1 MVNYFLA
8 VCSAVLAFVFI
19 VVAFPEGF
27 GAVVTIVL
35 FSAIIIAIIRNQTED
50 GNYLQQ
56 LFLAGLLLR
65 LSFGIVIHF
74 FDLRTFFGGDA
85 LGYNDRGFRLT
96 EIWFGNVSSNDSY
109 SIIASTTTG
118 SGWGMNYLT
127 GFIYTFT
134 GRNIL
139 AAQSFCGVIGAAT
152 APMVYF
158 CANKIFNNKSVAKT
172 AALLIAVY
180 PAFVIWSS
188 QLLKDG
194 LIIFLLVLAMTMVLQ
209 LQEKINYIAIAALI
223 FALFGILSL
232 RFYIFYMAVVAVL
245 GSFLVGTSNS
255 PQAIIRRLVVLVL
268 IGIGLTYTGALKDTN
283 QDITE
288 YTNLERIQK
297 SRSGLTQTESGFGG
311 DLDVSTTDGAIT
323 ALPVGFVYLMLAPF
337 PWQISNFRQAV
348 TLPEMIL
355 WWSSIPFMLSGLWYT
370 VRKRLR
376 NSIAIL
382 IFSMMLTFGYSLF
395 QGNVGTA
402 YRQRTQIQV
411 FLFMF
416 TAVGWTLHREKKEN
430 NLQVRDFQ
438 RQRFR
443 KQFQKRDQQR
453 SEFDKK
459 ESNSEV

>member
-1 MVNYFLA
+1 M
-8 VCSAVLAFVFI
+8 LAFIFI

-27 GAVVTIVL
+27 GAVMMIV
-35 FSAIIIAIIRNQTED
+35 FFTAIIIAIIRNQTED

-56 LFLAGLLLR
+56 LFLTGLILR
-65 LSFGIVIHF
+65 LSFGIIIHF

-85 LGYNDRGFRLT
+85 LGYDDRGTRLI
-96 EIWFGNVSSNDSY
+96 EIWFGNVSSSESY
-109 SIIASTTTG
+109 SLIAMTTTG

-158 CANKIFNNKSVAKT
+158 CANKVFRNKRT
-172 AALLIAVY
+172 ARTSALLIAVY
-180 PAFVIWSS
+180 PAFIIWSS

-209 LQEKINYIAIAALI
+209 LQDKINYIAVAALV

-232 RFYIFYMAVVAVL
+232 RFYIFYMAAVAVL
-245 GSFLVGTSNS
+245 GSFVVGTSNS
-255 PQAIIRRLVVLVL
+255 TQAVIRRLIVLVM
-268 IGIGLTYTGALKDTN
+268 IGVGLTYVGALKDAN

-297 SRSGLTQTESGFGG
+297 TRSGLTKTESGFGA
-311 DLDVSTTDGAIT
+311 DLDVSTTNGAIT
-323 ALPVGFVYLMLAPF
+323 VLPVGFVYLMLAPF
-337 PWQISNFRQAV
+337 PWQISNLRQAV

-370 VRKRLR
+370 LRKRLR
-376 NSIAIL
+376 NAVAIL
-382 IFSMMLTFGYSLF
+382 IFSLMLTLGYSLF

-416 TAVGWTLHREKKEN
+416 TAVGWTLYREKKEN

-438 RQRFR
+438 RQQFR
-443 KQFQKRDQQR
+443 RQFQKRDQQR

-459 ESNSEV
+459 ESNGEV

>member
-1 MVNYFLA
+1 MINYFLF
-8 VCSAVLAFVFI
+8 VFSAVLAFVFI

-27 GAVVTIVL
+27 AAVITIVIL
-35 FSAIIIAIIRNQTED
+35 SAVIIAVIRNQTED
-50 GNYLQQ
+50 GDYLQQ
-56 LFLAGLLLR
+56 LFLTGLILR
-65 LSFGIVIHF
+65 LSFGIIIHS
-74 FDLRTFFGGDA
+74 FDLRSFFGGDSGTYDS
-85 LGYNDRGFRLT
+85 LGFRLT
-96 EIWFGNVSSNDSY
+96 EIWFGGIAGDDRY
-109 SIIASTTTG
+109 SLRALSTTAT
-118 SGWGMNYLT
+118 GWGMSYLV

-158 CANKIFNNKSVAKT
+158 CSVKIFNNKRVGKA

-209 LQEKINYIAIAALI
+209 LQKKMNYFAVAALV

-232 RFYIFYMAVVAVL
+232 RFYIFYMAAVAVV
-245 GSFLVGTSNS
+245 GSFVVGTSNS
-255 PQAIIRRLVVLVL
+255 SQAVIRRLAVMVL
-268 IGIGLTYTGALKDTN
+268 IGVGLTYVGALKN
-283 QDITE
+283 SNKDITE
-288 YTNLERIQK
+288 YTDLERIQK
-297 SRSGLTQTESGFGG
+297 SRGDLARSGSGFGS

-323 ALPVGFVYLMLAPF
+323 ALPIGFTYLLLAPF
-337 PWQISNFRQAV
+337 PWEMSNFRQAS

-355 WWSSIPFMLSGLWYT
+355 WWSSIPFLLSGLWYT
-370 VRKRLR
+370 IKHRLR
-376 NSIAIL
+376 NAVAVL
-382 IFSMMLTFGYSLF
+382 LFSLMLTLGYSIF

-416 TAVGWTLHREKKEN
+416 IAVGWTIRQEKNEN
-430 NLQVRDFQ
+430 RKALQQ
-438 RQRFR
+438 ANNQEIE
-443 KQFQKRDQQR
+443 KRLRANKIVND
-453 SEFDKK
+453 
-459 ESNSEV
+459 